1 MSFHYKFDII
11 EIERTIGAVPMIKR
25 ERYMQQIRP
34 FIDKDLIKVM
44 TGIRRGGK
52 SVMLDLIKEELLGRS
67 VLPEQIISYNFEKLS
82 LEPLTTAVALHE
94 DVMQKAKGIPG
105 KAYLFFDEIQEVE
118 QWEKCVNSLRV
129 SLNCDIYITGSNAK
143 LLSTELTTYLGGRY
157 VEFII
162 YPFSFREYLEVCL
175 EENKSSNIS
184 SAFNSYLMTGG
195 MPYLYNLNFQTEPCN
210 QYLNDLFNSVV
221 LKDIVKRHN
230 IRDIDLL
237 ERIVS
242 YMMANVGNTFSAL
255 SVSNFLKNEKRKV
268 STDTVLNY
276 ISYCVESYLFYQVKR
291 QNLQGKR
298 ILSTN
303 EKYYI
308 ADIGIRQAVY
318 GGNMRDI
325 NLVLE
330 NIVYME
336 LLRRGYRVT
345 VGRNGDKEVDFV
357 CDKQG
362 ERLYIQVAY
371 ILAEQSTIEREF
383 GAFDNIKDNYPKYVV
398 TMDEFDMSR
407 NGIKHKNIRDFLLE
421 ENWG

>member
-1 MSFHYKFDII
+1 
-11 EIERTIGAVPMIKR
+11 MIKR

-52 SVMLDLIKEELLGRS
+52 SVMLDLIKEELLGRG

-221 LKDIVKRHN
+221 LKDIGK
-230 IRDIDLL
+230 
-237 ERIVS
+237 
-242 YMMANVGNTFSAL
+242 ATQ
-255 SVSNFLKNEKRKV
+255 
-268 STDTVLNY
+268 
-276 ISYCVESYLFYQVKR
+276 YQR
-291 QNLQGKR
+291 
-298 ILSTN
+298 
-303 EKYYI
+303 Y
-308 ADIGIRQAVY
+308 
-318 GGNMRDI
+318 
-325 NLVLE
+325 
-330 NIVYME
+330 
-336 LLRRGYRVT
+336 
-345 VGRNGDKEVDFV
+345 
-357 CDKQG
+357 
-362 ERLYIQVAY
+362 
-371 ILAEQSTIEREF
+371 
-383 GAFDNIKDNYPKYVV
+383 
-398 TMDEFDMSR
+398 
-407 NGIKHKNIRDFLLE
+407 
-421 ENWG
+421 